1 MPKLTLPNV
10 EKIIDEAIGNILMR
24 YKKNNLKDLLMLENF
39 SNIINEIE
47 EEAEKIYRNYERN
60 AVEQYLRNKS
70 LISKDIFTA
79 IHTIIDNSLI
89 TSLANTRRARAGS
102 SSQIILVKLLREKG
116 IKCDVAKF
124 KYKGY
129 RPDIVIPSNEAFRE
143 DINKVYVLAVK
154 RTLRER
160 WAEDIDVFKF
170 PNSAFILIK
179 PDPDFTLAKAED
191 MVRRG
196 MKRIYIPDN
205 LYDKFKS
212 LLNQLEEKYSVLF
225 RPLSQLPNDLIYF
238 LDKILINKR
247 DV

>member
-89 TSLANTRRARAGS
+89 PSLANTRRARAGS

-124 KYKGY
+124 KYK
-129 RPDIVIPSNEAFRE
+129 VINL
-143 DINKVYVLAVK
+143 IL
-154 RTLRER
+154 L
-160 WAEDIDVFKF
+160 F
-170 PNSAFILIK
+170 P
-179 PDPDFTLAKAED
+179 P
-191 MVRRG
+191 
-196 MKRIYIPDN
+196 MKC
-205 LYDKFKS
+205 
-212 LLNQLEEKYSVLF
+212 LE
-225 RPLSQLPNDLIYF
+225 
-238 LDKILINKR
+238 KILTKFIF
-247 DV
+247 